1 MDPDLV
7 AAFAAEYIAE
17 RNRLAATKTD
27 ISAAMRKDLAKV
39 IKDQDMLVN
48 AILAGTPAERIKDRM
63 AQLEQR
69 QKQLEKDLAAAP
81 ASTAVLHIHPGMA
94 TDYQS
99 RIKALI
105 DGLTDAESE
114 GEAKEAIRGLIEK
127 IVATPVPTKG
137 KRSTLSLTLHGNL
150 AGILAMS
157 LNADLMSGQQK
168 TSCEQEVMES
178 VGLMVAGGRFA
189 IWFRYPR
196 GRGPDRGATAKLG
209 ADQKFCTH
217 RGDLFAPVF
226 QRQQPA

>member
-105 DGLTDAESE
+105 DGLTDAERPDRE
-114 GEAKEAIRGLIEK
+114 DRGDARANQGQAQHP
-127 IVATPVPTKG
+127 VAHAS
-137 KRSTLSLTLHGNL
+137 RQ
-150 AGILAMS
+150 
-157 LNADLMSGQQK
+157 SGGD
-168 TSCEQEVMES
+168 SGDEFE
-178 VGLMVAGGRFA
+178 
-189 IWFRYPR
+189 
-196 GRGPDRGATAKLG
+196 RGPDVRTTKNLLRTRGYGKCRINGCGGPICHMVSISPRARTG
-209 ADQKFCTH
+209 SRRNCET
-217 RGDLFAPVF
+217 GG
-226 QRQQPA
+226 